1 MWPPSTWPVNSSLT
15 GVTPSSIILCA
26 CYRPEYAESKETL
39 GPMTIGGCQSKLS
52 KDFDIVFP
60 EMGINQYTGLD
71 FIEYELSIVK
81 P

>member
-1 MWPPSTWPVNSSLT
+1 
-15 GVTPSSIILCA
+15 
-26 CYRPEYAESKETL
+26 
-39 GPMTIGGCQSKLS
+39 MTIGGCQSKLR

-71 FIEYELSIVK
+71 FIENEVSIVK